1 MSVGATKQ
9 QARASGVTRRVA
21 QWALSVS
28 AAVAVSAAAVLAAS
42 SAAPALA
49 REAPTKDAEAVVALA
64 ALPPQARQTH
74 ALILRGGPFPYPHKD
89 GSVFVNRERLLP
101 LHPRG
106 YYREYTVRTPGVS
119 HRGARRIVCGGARKT
134 SPDACYYT
142 ADHYASFS
150 RIVQ

>member
-1 MSVGATKQ
+1 MTVGASNQ
-9 QARASGVTRRVA
+9 PAPGASK
-21 QWALSVS
+21 SVLAS
-28 AAVAVSAAAVLAAS
+28 RLVKGAVAAAGALLVAVTSVPVAS
-42 SAAPALA
+42 
-49 REAPTKDAEAVVALA
+49 REAPAQDADAVVALA

-74 ALILRGGPFPYPHKD
+74 ALILSGGPFPYPHKD
-89 GSVFVNRERLLP
+89 GSVFVNRERVLP

-119 HRGARRIVCGGARKT
+119 HRGARRIVCGGQPPTRPET
-134 SPDACYYT
+134 CYYT

>member
-1 MSVGATKQ
+1 MSVHTKPV
-9 QARASGVTRRVA
+9 ASK
-21 QWALSVS
+21 SVLAS
-28 AAVAVSAAAVLAAS
+28 LAAVVASTILAS
-42 SAAPALA
+42 SAVLPVGA
-49 REAPTKDAEAVVALA
+49 RESSPAGGAAAEVVLST
-64 ALPPQARQTH
+64 LPPQARQTH
-74 ALILRGGPFPYPHKD
+74 ALIRAGGPFPYAKD

-106 YYREYTVRTPGVS
+106 YYREYTVKTPGLS
-119 HRGARRIVCGGARKT
+119 HRGARRIVCGGNPPK